1 MASNNIYYD
10 TTKMKNAAASIRTE
24 VGKYKTS
31 RTEIDSTVEGMRTYW
46 EDEVNQNYVRK
57 YNNDLA
63 PTAQSVEKLMEAFA
77 NFLEEAAKAVE
88 DSRNAGNAGLNG

>member
-1 MASNNIYYD
+1 MASSNIYYD
-10 TTKMKNAAASIRTE
+10 TDKMRNAASSIRAE

-31 RTEIDSTVEGMRTYW
+31 RSEIDSTVKGMQSYW

-57 YNNDLA
+57 YNQDLA
-63 PTAQSVEKLMEAFA
+63 PTAESVEKLMDAFA